1 MTTINEL
8 RRVLEGFRRQI
19 VLAHPDQ
26 YEWVRTALRDA
37 GLGHVEVRSSEYVLS
52 GKVFVI
58 QEPQPPIRF
67 NLNPLLAETNQNILD
82 EMWKE
87 AFQ

>member
-1 MTTINEL
+1 MITIDDL

-19 VLAHPDQ
+19 VLAHPNQ
-26 YEWVRTALRDA
+26 YEWVQNTLRDA